1 MNAGPGFARIRSPS
15 APQEVISAVL
25 PQPSIP
31 NTMRRLE
38 GRAVTCVPEQLR
50 LHQALDEL
58 GWTSADELNDD
69 ARLKDQLVPEPIL
82 ITMGGTILAGFG
94 RWRLALFERRRE
106 IHCIEYHLS
115 ADEALRF
122 ILTRHQTGRG
132 WNAFVRIRLAL
143 TLELYFQQRARDNIS
158 AGGKHKGSAKLPEAQ
173 RIDVRK
179 EIAEIAGV
187 SARNVTNVKMILE
200 YAHPKLKEALRDGR
214 LRINRAIQFCKL
226 PRAEQL
232 EQFIRYSEERETDKV
247 IRRSIDGLKEEKT
260 RLDIVAVLDALQQQ
274 EGRQPGSVV
283 VRVGR
288 LQRTVVLVGRDLL
301 TATHSQ
307 KELKLP

>member
-1 MNAGPGFARIRSPS
+1 
-15 APQEVISAVL
+15 
-25 PQPSIP
+25 
-31 NTMRRLE
+31 MRRLE

-58 GWTSADELNDD
+58 GWTSADELNDA

-232 EQFIRYSEERETDKV
+232 EQFIRYSEERETNKV
-247 IRRSIDGLKEEKT
+247 IRRSITRPQEEKIN
-260 RLDIVAVLDALQQQ
+260 LDVVAVLDALQQQ

>member
-1 MNAGPGFARIRSPS
+1 VNAGPGFARIRSPS

-288 LQRTVVLVGRDLL
+288 LQRTVVLVGRGLL
-301 TATHSQ
+301 TATHCQ

>member
-106 IHCIEYHLS
+106 IHCIAKIGLLEIELPFATGILMRCVGGEDRTACEKEYDQGNKQDWDLPAHEISFQVLEVGKVGRS
-115 ADEALRF
+115 
-122 ILTRHQTGRG
+122 LT
-132 WNAFVRIRLAL
+132 
-143 TLELYFQQRARDNIS
+143 
-158 AGGKHKGSAKLPEAQ
+158 AG
-173 RIDVRK
+173 DRK
-179 EIAEIAGV
+179 
-187 SARNVTNVKMILE
+187 S
-200 YAHPKLKEALRDGR
+200 
-214 LRINRAIQFCKL
+214 
-226 PRAEQL
+226 
-232 EQFIRYSEERETDKV
+232 
-247 IRRSIDGLKEEKT
+247 T
-260 RLDIVAVLDALQQQ
+260 RLN
-274 EGRQPGSVV
+274 SS
-283 VRVGR
+283 
-288 LQRTVVLVGRDLL
+288 
-301 TATHSQ
+301 H
-307 KELKLP
+307 

>member
-1 MNAGPGFARIRSPS
+1 
-15 APQEVISAVL
+15 
-25 PQPSIP
+25 
-31 NTMRRLE
+31 
-38 GRAVTCVPEQLR
+38 
-50 LHQALDEL
+50 
-58 GWTSADELNDD
+58 
-69 ARLKDQLVPEPIL
+69 
-82 ITMGGTILAGFG
+82 
-94 RWRLALFERRRE
+94 
-106 IHCIEYHLS
+106 
-115 ADEALRF
+115 
-122 ILTRHQTGRG
+122 
-132 WNAFVRIRLAL
+132 
-143 TLELYFQQRARDNIS
+143 
-158 AGGKHKGSAKLPEAQ
+158 LPEAQ

>member
-1 MNAGPGFARIRSPS
+1 VNAGPGFARIRSPS

>member
-1 MNAGPGFARIRSPS
+1 
-15 APQEVISAVL
+15 
-25 PQPSIP
+25 
-31 NTMRRLE
+31 MRRLE

-288 LQRTVVLVGRDLL
+288 LQRTVVLVGRGLL
-301 TATHSQ
+301 TATHCQ

>member
-1 MNAGPGFARIRSPS
+1 
-15 APQEVISAVL
+15 
-25 PQPSIP
+25 
-31 NTMRRLE
+31 MRRLE